1 MDKSSSRIIKSASA
15 FLAVLIIVV
24 AIVLINQKLQTDE
37 RREAVLK
44 ETINYNEA
52 YDERLQR
59 FSSYVDEQFALRCME
74 VEKRD
79 SDYAKCVDEQYEV
92 AHISMWNIDALDEST
107 YPSLFG
113 YSIIY
118 PHYEFKTPMEL
129 REYLDRIVSSKSDLN
144 HVYINID
151 PYILENNYKDA
162 VFYDENPQPFEEYIH
177 NEILQLFNDYPKVSF
192 DLFLPARPVSY
203 WASLPVEEYNE
214 IMDRWYVFLMYLH
227 WCPNVVVR
235 YLGDQEWLVAND
247 YNYESPERF
256 TDEVLRTAYLYLY
269 AYEEYEVNA
278 PELKQKKGAIDKY
291 IRKEKNGDYNV
302 CDLSGKKV
310 VFMGDSLFDFV
321 KLDSACISGVV
332 KRMTGAEC
340 YNFAI
345 SGTCASAIDNYGF
358 TRIANATAMK
368 SVLDLESRYQREA
381 KRFLADY
388 KEDDDVVFVIL
399 YGMNDYFSNVPIV
412 EDDIEE
418 TPADTEDSGE
428 DDGTVKI
435 VFTADDTFNNSIR
448 YGIESLKKAYPQ
460 ALIIVL
466 SPYVIG
472 TNKGGKE
479 PYTEGGRT
487 LPEYIKAIDE
497 ICKREQVEYYDLYSE
512 GPINKDNLVEFL
524 SDGIHTKESGVFLLG
539 EDIAEVIYGKVSDSK

>member
-24 AIVLINQKLQTDE
+24 AIVLINQKLRADE
-37 RREAVLK
+37 RHEAALK

-52 YDERLQR
+52 YDARLQK
-59 FSSYVDEQFALRCME
+59 FSSFADEKFALRCMD
-74 VEKRD
+74 VEKREA
-79 SDYAKCVDEQYEV
+79 DYTRCVAEQYGA

-113 YSIIY
+113 QSMIY
-118 PHYEFKTPMEL
+118 TKYEYKTPMEL
-129 REYLDRIVSSKSDLN
+129 REYLGYIVESGNELN

-151 PYILENNYKDA
+151 PYILENNYKEA
-162 VFYDENPQPFEEYIH
+162 VFYDEEPQQFEEYIH
-177 NEILQLFNDYPKVSF
+177 SEILQLFNDYPKVSF
-192 DLFLPARPVSY
+192 ELFLPARPVSY

-247 YNYESPERF
+247 YNYASPERF
-256 TDEVLRTAYLYLY
+256 TDEVMSTAYLYLY

-302 CDLSGKKV
+302 CDLSGKKI

-345 SGTCASAIDNYGF
+345 SGTCASAIDKYGF
-358 TRIANATAMK
+358 TGIANATAMK
-368 SVLDLESRYQREA
+368 SAMDLESRYQREA
-381 KRFLADY
+381 KRFFADY
-388 KEDDDVVFVIL
+388 KNGDDVVFVIL
-399 YGMNDYFSNVPIV
+399 YGMNDYFSNVPIT
-412 EDDIEE
+412 EDDIVE
-418 TPADTEDSGE
+418 TSADAEDSGE
-428 DDGTVKI
+428 DDGVVKI
-435 VFTADDTFNNSIR
+435 VYTAEDTFTSSMR
-448 YGIESLKKAYPQ
+448 YGIESLKKAYPK
-460 ALIIVL
+460 ASIIVM
-466 SPYVIG
+466 SPYMIEM
-472 TNKGGKE
+472 NKGGKI
-479 PYTEGGRT
+479 PYAEGGRT
-487 LPEYIKAIDE
+487 LPEYIKVLEKLSSA
-497 ICKREQVEYYDLYSE
+497 EQVAYYDLYSK
-512 GPINKDNLVEFL
+512 GPINKDNTDMYLV
-524 SDGIHTKESGVFLLG
+524 DGLHTREAGVFVLG
-539 EDIAEVIYGKVSDSK
+539 DNISRQIQEILRNN

>member
-24 AIVLINQKLQTDE
+24 AIVLINQKLQADE
-37 RREAVLK
+37 RHEATLK

-92 AHISMWNIDALDEST
+92 AHISMWNIDALDENT

-177 NEILQLFNDYPKVSF
+177 NEILQLFNKYPKVSF

-256 TDEVLRTAYLYLY
+256 TDEVMRTAYLYLY

-278 PELKQKKGAIDKY
+278 PELKQKKGSIDKY

-302 CDLSGKKV
+302 CDLSGKKI
-310 VFMGDSLFDFV
+310 VFMGDSLFDFI

-332 KRMTGAEC
+332 RRMTGADC

-368 SVLDLESRYQREA
+368 SVLDLESRYQLEA

-399 YGMNDYFSNVPIV
+399 YGMNDYFSNVPIT

-418 TPADTEDSGE
+418 ASEEDDTEEEGV
-428 DDGTVKI
+428 VKV
-435 VFTADDTFNNSIR
+435 VFTADDTFTSSFT
-448 YGIESLKKAYPQ
+448 YGVESLKKAYPK
-460 ALIIVL
+460 ADILVL
-466 SPYVIG
+466 SPYVIEG
-472 TNKGGKE
+472 YKGGKE
-479 PYTEGGRT
+479 PYAEGGRT
-487 LPEYIKAIDE
+487 LPEYIDALKK
-497 ICKREQVEYYDLYSE
+497 ICSEEHVEFYDLYSE
-512 GPINKDNLVEFL
+512 GPIDEDNVDMYLV
-524 SDGIHTKESGVFLLG
+524 DGVHTREIGVLALG
-539 EDIAEVIYGKVSDSK
+539 RTISETIDRVLNTQ